1 MTADVVRADLDLALL
16 LADRADEVTMAA
28 FRRADLRV
36 ETKPDLTPVSEAD
49 HAAEEVIRTGVA
61 DARPGDAVLG
71 EEHGT
76 TGSGNRRWIVDPIDG
91 TKSYVRGLP
100 VWATLIAVEVD
111 GTHTVGVAS
120 APALGRRWWAG
131 RGLGAYAAAPRPAR
145 PPGPADPPGASGSEA
160 TPIRVSAVRALS
172 DAQLSGSTLRDWEP
186 HGGVGRVLALAMR
199 CGRDRSFGDFWSHV
213 LVAEGAC
220 DIGLDPIA
228 SLWDLA
234 ALQVIVEEAGGR
246 FTDLSGVDRA
256 DGGSAVSTNGLL
268 HAEVLGL
275 LTGNAGVSPPG
286 PAGPLG
292 ASGSR
297 APSSAPAHRPGSR
310 PAR

>member
-1 MTADVVRADLDLALL
+1 VTADAVRADLELALR
-16 LADRADEVTMAA
+16 LADRADEITMAG
-28 FRRADLRV
+28 FRRSDLRV
-36 ETKPDLTPVSEAD
+36 ETKPDLTPVTEAD
-49 HAAEEVIRTGVA
+49 QAAEEAIRAGLA
-61 DARPGDAVLG
+61 EDRPDDAVLG

-76 TGSGNRRWIVDPIDG
+76 TGDGNRRWIVDPIDG
-91 TKSYVRGLP
+91 TKSYVRALP
-100 VWATLIAVEVD
+100 VWATLLALEVD
-111 GTHTVGVAS
+111 GVITVGVAS
-120 APALGRRWWAG
+120 APALGRRWWAA
-131 RGLGAYAAAPRPAR
+131 RGLGAFA
-145 PPGPADPPGASGSEA
+145 GPAGSVGASGSVGSVGTTGSVGAAEPSLPGP
-160 TPIRVSAVRALS
+160 TPIRVSGVRDLA

-186 HGGVGRVLALAMR
+186 HGGVGRVVALALR

-268 HAEVLGL
+268 HAVVLGL
-275 LTGNAGVSPPG
+275 LTGNAGLS
-286 PAGPLG
+286 
-292 ASGSR
+292 ASESDGVQS
-297 APSSAPAHRPGSR
+297 
-310 PAR
+310 